1 MACLQTS
8 RVLYYVSIIMDCYHS
23 VPVFMSDRPSVS
35 IETDFF
41 RYDFRNEGGLERS
54 NSENDT
60 RRNG

>member
-8 RVLYYVSIIMDCYHS
+8 RVLYYVSIILDCYHF

-35 IETDFF
+35 IEIDSF
-41 RYDFRNEGGLERS
+41 RYDFRNGGWLERT

>member
-1 MACLQTS
+1 
-8 RVLYYVSIIMDCYHS
+8 
-23 VPVFMSDRPSVS
+23 MSDRPSVS

-60 RRNG
+60 KRNG